1 MTSAE
6 TFAMIRGG
14 HLDITFV
21 GGIQVSEAGDLANWI
36 IPGKVVK
43 GIGRAMEIIAGAKW
57 LTRQGLAAMLSS
69 RSSKATLT
77 WRGSEQTTQLATTRS
92 DAAL

>member
-1 MTSAE
+1 MTEADIFKTSEGKIKKKIAE
-6 TFAMIRGG
+6 RAVKMIKDGMYIN
-14 HLDITFV
+14 LSI
-21 GGIQVSEAGDLANWI
+21 GDPVLIANLI
-36 IPGKVVK
+36 DKSLHVTN
-43 GIGRAMEIIAGAKW
+43 R
-57 LTRQGLAAMLSS
+57 LTRQELVAMLSS